1 MGEKVFFGIEGP
13 LDSTPAEGQMRVA
26 NLYAFPGL
34 IRRLGADPTAL
45 LERHNIDPA
54 MLSDPEHFVDCK
66 SFVDLFEYCSSTFN
80 DSLFGLQLAQL
91 QNPDVFGCVA
101 ALCRSASTVRESLTS
116 FMDYIPVI
124 HSPATMLELIEGDKI
139 AEIRWGVNAD
149 LGINQQ
155 ANYQAVLL
163 DMKLLRLVAGDD
175 FRPSYANLA
184 VDARQ
189 KDIPEL
195 ERTLGCRF
203 NATPT
208 ENAIAFPSAI
218 LDKPVASANRTVFK
232 LLGGYLEQV
241 KNAARVSLS
250 HRVEDYIRGSLASGN
265 CSIEHCARKLGLSVR
280 TLQAHLAEENLV
292 FSDLLERQRHEIAR
306 RYLALEHVSLD
317 DIAALLGYAEQSSFG
332 RAFKRWSGLTPKQFR
347 QRARAHIVDSS
358 MHPFPGQ

>member
-1 MGEKVFFGIEGP
+1 MGDKIFFGVDGP

-26 NLYAFPGL
+26 NLHAFPGL
-34 IRRLGADPTAL
+34 IRRLGADPTAI
-45 LERHNIDPA
+45 LERHEIDPA
-54 MLSDPEHFVDCK
+54 ILADPEHFVDCK
-66 SFVDLFEYCSSTFN
+66 SFVDLFEYCSTAFN

-124 HSPATMLELIEGDKI
+124 HSPATELQLVEGEKV
-139 AEIRWGVNAD
+139 AEIRWGVRAD

-163 DMKLLRLVAGDD
+163 DMKLLRLVSGDN
-175 FRPSYANLA
+175 FRPSYVNLA
-184 VDARQ
+184 VDAMQ
-189 KDIPEL
+189 KDVPEL

-203 NATPT
+203 NPT
-208 ENAIAFPSAI
+208 SSDNAIAFPVHM
-218 LDKPVASANRTVFK
+218 LDQPVTSANRTVFK

-241 KNAARVSLS
+241 KNTSRVSLAQ
-250 HRVEDYIRGSLASGN
+250 RVEDYIRGSLSNGS
-265 CSIEHCARKLGLSVR
+265 CSIEHCASKLGLSVR
-280 TLQAHLAEENLV
+280 TLQAHLAEEGLV

-358 MHPFPGQ
+358 MQPFPGT